1 MFRWVITAFAIV
13 SVAACSSEAPKSD
26 HALAL
31 EAIKHADTKA
41 VVAAFFDCLTDTAP
55 KTPNGKEAL
64 DLDRINAVIK
74 ACGSEEDAMKAQLD
88 VTWGKKSS
96 KSEMKRRF
104 DGLTEEAWKIVREHP
119 YVPPLATTA
128 P

>member
-1 MFRWVITAFAIV
+1 MFRWVITAIAIV

-55 KTPNGKEAL
+55 KTPNGKDAL
-64 DLDRINAVIK
+64 DLDRINSGDQSLWFGRRRDE
-74 ACGSEEDAMKAQLD
+74 GSA
-88 VTWGKKSS
+88 
-96 KSEMKRRF
+96 KRHL
-104 DGLTEEAWKIVREHP
+104 GQEKL
-119 YVPPLATTA
+119 
-128 P
+128 